1 MLRYQNRNRTH
12 KTMLCYCHTS
22 YCSIIITQPT
32 DLSLHNLIF
41 FITHTHTH
49 TLFEQVSE
57 HVPTARIVNV
67 DQVRRKSL
75 CVQQSFHPDSPESS
89 PVSPVAR
96 SSLLFQQSS
105 QNFISQ
111 SVLWDRISSKNEVD
125 DKDKDVDYRSEDP
138 HSDEQS
144 AISTPSTPLSC
155 DDMEPLL
162 SPFLGKGGGEVQPC
176 YPHIQ

>member
-1 MLRYQNRNRTH
+1 M
-12 KTMLCYCHTS
+12 
-22 YCSIIITQPT
+22 
-32 DLSLHNLIF
+32 
-41 FITHTHTH
+41 
-49 TLFEQVSE
+49 
-57 HVPTARIVNV
+57 PTARIVNV

-75 CVQQSFHPDSPESS
+75 CVQQSFSPESS

-96 SSLLFQQSS
+96 ASLLFQQSS
-105 QNFISQ
+105 QNVMSQ
-111 SVLWDRISSKNEVD
+111 SVHGDRFCSKNEVD

-176 YPHIQ
+176 YPTSNDTPYNTRFDPLLFRLITHPLMPLISYLSLNL